1 MNENDNKAVH
11 NDGEFYDDDGDRY
24 ISVEQSIIGSCKEI
38 KEMIAGR
45 KPKRTWVELESK
57 MKQWVEEVEQEER
70 EAEKFRRQKAR
81 I

>member
-1 MNENDNKAVH
+1 MNEYKNNH

-45 KPKRTWVELESK
+45 KPKRTWAELEAK
-57 MKQWVEEVEQEER
+57 MKKWVEEVEQEER
-70 EAEKFRRQKAR
+70 EAEMLRRKKA
-81 I
+81 